1 MSNTEAAEIHK
12 STGRAHQGMRLA
24 KGISDESARRSLMR
38 GRLPSTLPVPAR
50 EKKPTRGCDDKMA
63 DKRSAR
69 AEVHAAREGA
79 RTARARQH
87 ASKRTKVAASELH
100 WPPTSMPRTVRWQ
113 HREATSSE
121 YARILGSTGNLEGCP
136 GSVAAEA
143 ARSTRGGGERC
154 DEGGVNRDLG
164 PIPKKGAVGNDLYWA
179 LVWPPRLDV
188 QVSKEDVLPRSCVV
202 ARQNEDQ

>member
-50 EKKPTRGCDDKMA
+50 ERPTCGCDDKMA

-87 ASKRTKVAASELH
+87 ASRRTKVAASELH
-100 WPPTSMPRTVRWQ
+100 RPPTSMPTTVRWQ
-113 HREATSSE
+113 HREV
-121 YARILGSTGNLEGCP
+121 RPLLGSTGNLEGCP

-143 ARSTRGGGERC
+143 ARSTRGGGEQRRHC
-154 DEGGVNRDLG
+154 PDAEDSAACHSLDRNRQG
-164 PIPKKGAVGNDLYWA
+164 T
-179 LVWPPRLDV
+179 PPAPCPSL
-188 QVSKEDVLPRSCVV
+188 
-202 ARQNEDQ
+202 